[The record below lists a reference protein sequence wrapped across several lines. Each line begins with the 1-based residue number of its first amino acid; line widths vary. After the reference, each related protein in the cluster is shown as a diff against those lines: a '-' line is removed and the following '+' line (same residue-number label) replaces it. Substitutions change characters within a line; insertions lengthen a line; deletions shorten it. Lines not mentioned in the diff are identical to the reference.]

1 MGSRA
6 AAAWIAELNA
16 VQALAASVPEADLEN
31 ATASLRELRARL
43 EAARAAAER
52 RPLLHCLASCLD
64 NIRRGSLKP
73 EKVFCNVPK
82 AWLVSTYH

>member
-43 EAARAAAER
+43 EAARAARASGSR
-52 RPLLHCLASCLD
+52 KGGAGLL
-64 NIRRGSLKP
+64 N
-73 EKVFCNVPK
+73 
-82 AWLVSTYH
+82 